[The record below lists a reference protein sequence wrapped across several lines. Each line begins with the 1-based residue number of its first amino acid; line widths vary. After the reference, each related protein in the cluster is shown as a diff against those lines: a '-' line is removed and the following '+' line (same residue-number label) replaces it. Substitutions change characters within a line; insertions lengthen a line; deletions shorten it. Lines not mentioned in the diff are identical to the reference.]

1 MAIKPSSAVDEAA
14 AVIRERLRALDAERL
29 KLERALSHLTG
40 PARRGPGR
48 PRGSRSRTTAR
59 RRGRRNTRGD
69 QAVKMIKENPGITA
83 SEIAKRMRIKPNYM
97 YRVLGDLQ
105 KQGVVRKDGRR
116 YMAT

>member
-14 AVIRERLRALDAERL
+14 EVIRERLRALDAERL

-48 PRGSRSRTTAR
+48 PRGSRSRTTTR

-116 YMAT
+116 YTAT